1 MQAETKYQY
10 FLIRWQKTGGKLSQS
25 NVLYIGGQN
34 VMLQ

>member
-25 NVLYIGGQN
+25 NVIGGQN